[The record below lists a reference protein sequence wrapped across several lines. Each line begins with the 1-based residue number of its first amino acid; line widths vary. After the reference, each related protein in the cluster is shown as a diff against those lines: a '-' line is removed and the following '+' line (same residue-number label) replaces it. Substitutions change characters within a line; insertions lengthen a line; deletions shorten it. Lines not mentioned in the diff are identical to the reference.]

1 MLKALLERHGLR
13 PQHRLGQNF
22 LVDRGTL
29 AKILAAVA
37 PAEAPLI
44 LEIGPGPGILTAA
57 LAEAAPRVLAVE
69 IDRGMVALLR
79 ETLGHL
85 PNVEVIHGDALK
97 VDLRSL
103 LAERLQ
109 PGQKARVAANLP
121 YYITSPLLFRLLEE
135 DLPLD
140 RIVVMVQREVALRMV
155 AAPGSREYG
164 ALSVA
169 VQYHTVPRVVARV
182 SRGAFW
188 PPPEVD
194 SAVVALE
201 VREQPAV
208 SVPRRLFFAVVRAA
222 FQQRRKTLANALAGG
237 LGLERAWVEER
248 VAAAGI
254 DPSRRGET
262 LSLEEFAAVARALG
276 PAALDRGLADGDG
289 GSWL

>member
-1 MLKALLERHGLR
+1 M
-13 PQHRLGQNF
+13 
-22 LVDRGTL
+22 DRGTL

-44 LEIGPGPGILTAA
+44 LEIGPGPGTLTAA
-57 LAEAAPRVLAVE
+57 LAEVAPRVVAVE
-69 IDRGMVALLR
+69 VDRGMVALLR
-79 ETLGHL
+79 ETLGHRT
-85 PNVEVIHGDALK
+85 NVEVIHGDALK

-103 LAERLQ
+103 LVERLQ

-208 SVPRRLFFAVVRAA
+208 AVPRRLFFAVVRAA

-254 DPSRRGET
+254 DPGRRGET
-262 LSLEEFAAVARALG
+262 LSLEEFAAVARAIG
-276 PAALDRGLADGDG
+276 PAVPDQG
-289 GSWL
+289 